1 MIVKR
6 AIRRPTTYF
15 LLMVEVF
22 PEKTLPTEM
31 LRLPNLAAGLTTFK
45 VVLFPEKRSP
55 VVMLRSNL
63 ADGSTSV
70 KERRLCIGRVDQ
82 KLLVM

>member
-6 AIRRPTTYF
+6 AIRRTAPYF

-63 ADGSTSV
+63 EDGSTAV
-70 KERRLCIGRVDQ
+70 KERLCIGRVDQ